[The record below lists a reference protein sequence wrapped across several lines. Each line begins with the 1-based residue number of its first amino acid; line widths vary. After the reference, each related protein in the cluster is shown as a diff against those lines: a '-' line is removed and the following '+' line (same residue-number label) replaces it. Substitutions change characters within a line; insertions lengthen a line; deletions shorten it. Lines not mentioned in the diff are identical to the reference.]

1 MTSAARPAARHANE
15 RMNIMVACSLF
26 AMLILLYW
34 VISEIFT
41 VLFHFTGLPDEK
53 ARFQVMS
60 LLTGCGFT
68 TRESEMVVTTRTRR
82 RLARITML
90 FGYVFNITIV
100 SAFVNVFLSFKL
112 SDVTDFVGGIFI
124 PLAVI
129 VLVLLLMRFQ
139 SVRVWVSYRIERMA
153 GRIMGRE
160 GENAVLL
167 MDYIG
172 QDALAQVTI
181 NAVPEGLQDRTL
193 ADTDLKSEYNI
204 LVMLVEHSDE
214 KAVPADG
221 STQLLPGDK
230 LTVFGDYRTIC
241 EAFEARERFA
251 E

>member
-1 MTSAARPAARHANE
+1 
-15 RMNIMVACSLF
+15 MVACSLF
-26 AMLILLYW
+26 AVLILLYW

-68 TRESEMVVTTRTRR
+68 TRESEMVVTSRARR

-124 PLAVI
+124 PLAMI
-129 VLVLLLMRFQ
+129 VLLLVLMRFQ
-139 SVRVWVSYRIERMA
+139 SVRVWVSSRIEKMA
-153 GRIMGRE
+153 GRILGQE

-181 NAVPEGLQDRTL
+181 NVVPETLQNKSL
-193 ADTDLKSEYNI
+193 ADTGLKSESNI

-214 KAVPADG
+214 KAIPAEG
-221 STQLLPGDK
+221 GTVFMPGDK
-230 LTVFGDYRTIC
+230 LTVFGDYKAIC
-241 EAFEARERFA
+241 EAFQAKERFTG
-251 E
+251 

>member
-1 MTSAARPAARHANE
+1 
-15 RMNIMVACSLF
+15 MVACSLF
-26 AMLILLYW
+26 AVLILLYW

-68 TRESEMVVTTRTRR
+68 TRESEMVVTSRARR

-124 PLAVI
+124 PLAMI
-129 VLVLLLMRFQ
+129 VLLLVLMRFQ
-139 SVRVWVSYRIERMA
+139 SVRVWVSSRIEKMA

-160 GENAVLL
+160 GENGVLL

-181 NAVPEGLQDRTL
+181 NVVPEKLRETAL
-193 ADTDLKSEYNI
+193 ADTNLKSESNI
-204 LVMLVEHSDE
+204 LVMLVEHCDE

-221 STQLLPGDK
+221 DTVFLPGDK

-241 EAFEARERFA
+241 EAFQAKEHFTE
-251 E
+251 